1 MNRMEIDESIRE
13 LECGINALGAIYTA
27 MEPKV
32 FPAEEHL
39 DGLYFVYSHL
49 FEAAKAIRLEVDK
62 NDKQPHRKGGA

>member
-1 MNRMEIDESIRE
+1 MNRMD
-13 LECGINALGAIYTA
+13 LDTAVYDMECGINALCAIYTA
-27 MEPKV
+27 MSSGE

-49 FEAAKAIRLEVDK
+49 FEAAKAIRREVDK

>member
-1 MNRMEIDESIRE
+1 MNRFDLDFALCD
-13 LECGINALGAIYTA
+13 LEGGLNALCAIFTA
-27 MEPKV
+27 MSSGE

-39 DGLYFVYSHL
+39 DGLYFVYGHL